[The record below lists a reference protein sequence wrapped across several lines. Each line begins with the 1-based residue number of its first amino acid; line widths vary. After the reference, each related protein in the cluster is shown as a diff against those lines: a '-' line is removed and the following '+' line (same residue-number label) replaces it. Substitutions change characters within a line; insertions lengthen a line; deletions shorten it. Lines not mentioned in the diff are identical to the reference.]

1 MIIMISRKK
10 LGGYRIMNNTVF
22 SKYLHF
28 LNNFLLFLGN
38 SAKKQSLIFEAV
50 DYGLKAIEIDELN
63 SEAHKW
69 YAIVIFIY
77 F

>member
-1 MIIMISRKK
+1 MQFFLIFI
-10 LGGYRIMNNTVF
+10 LGD
-22 SKYLHF
+22 
-28 LNNFLLFLGN
+28 

-69 YAIVIFIY
+69 
-77 F
+77 